1 MPDCRNPETPRLPAR
16 SSRLCHLRSP
26 ASRGASCVARCLTT
40 FLAVVIALASALPS
54 LAAKKSYRYEED
66 PIRLG
71 RKALAEG
78 RLDDARKFYD
88 DAVQSEWQVDQAR
101 YGLGEILRT
110 QGVFGEAETMYRQ
123 AILDRNTSSGGAL
136 FPEANAG
143 LGLVLLRQGRRDEA
157 KKEFSDALAQKGGL
171 WEASFGLAQILMEE
185 KKWDEALT
193 YVEKGKGKKGVA
205 EGEDF
210 YCYGMAR
217 IQFAKGEADEAIKN
231 ALRALNLNPNESEYG
246 TLVAEIYTA
255 QKSPVMAIKAYEDAL
270 AAPGVVPTP
279 QVHQNLGL
287 LYEGEKQYTDALRH
301 YKLAMQTDSTFAPA
315 YKSAGRLYNLATRYP
330 DAARFYIKF
339 TQLKP
344 DDAEGQLG
352 LAEAFFKMGTSRK
365 SLEAAEKAYAIDSTD
380 TRTRLLIARTAFL
393 TNDLPRSERFYA
405 AVPDTGRYEPDD
417 WVRLAQ
423 IAIGQKKLERA
434 DTLLAIALSKDSTL
448 ADAYSAKGKIHLNRT
463 MPDSAAF
470 YFEKSL
476 TLAPNSSP
484 TKINLG
490 IAYLQLKRPQDAAK
504 TLREAVAMSPDFAQA
519 RVFLGQALL
528 SSDSLSAAL
537 VEYKKAT
544 ELDPK
549 NGAALRGAAF
559 VHMKRSEYGQA
570 VTLLRQATDT
580 DARSADNWV
589 VLGQALAGM
598 NNVPEAIKAV
608 EKGLELNPNH
618 EQGKKV
624 LDILKKSQK
633 PAGK

>member
-1 MPDCRNPETPRLPAR
+1 MLEPRNHERRR
-16 SSRLCHLRSP
+16 SSVRTPEPRRQRCV
-26 ASRGASCVARCLTT
+26 GAV
-40 FLAVVIALASALPS
+40 LAVVIALVAALPA

-71 RKALAEG
+71 RKALTEG
-78 RLDDARKFYD
+78 RLDDARRFFA
-88 DAVQSEWQVDQAR
+88 DAVQNEWEIAQAR

-110 QGVFGEAETMYRQ
+110 QGQFAEAETMYRQ
-123 AILDRNTSSGGAL
+123 AILDRNAASGGAPY
-136 FPEANAG
+136 PEANAS
-143 LGLVLLRQGRRDEA
+143 LGLVLLRQDRKDEA
-157 KKEFSDALAQKGGL
+157 KRELTAALEQKSGL
-171 WEASFGLAQILMEE
+171 WEANFGMARILFDE
-185 KKWDEALT
+185 KKWDDALR
-193 YVEKGKGKKGVA
+193 YIEKGAGKKGVA
-205 EGEDF
+205 EGEDL
-210 YCYGMAR
+210 YRYGLAR
-217 IQFAKGEADEAIKN
+217 VQFAKEEVAEAEKN

-255 QKSPVMAIKAYEDAL
+255 RKAPTLAIQAYENAL
-270 AAPGVVPTP
+270 TSPGVVPTP

-301 YKLAMQTDSTFAPA
+301 YKEAMQTDSTFAPA

-330 DAARFYIKF
+330 DAARFYLKY

-365 SLEAAEKAYAIDSTD
+365 AQEAAEKAYAIDSTD
-380 TRTRLLIARTAFL
+380 SRVRLLLARTTFL
-393 TNDLPRSERFYA
+393 TNDLARSERFFA
-405 AVPDTGRYEPDD
+405 SVPDTGRYEPAD

-434 DTLLAIALSKDSTL
+434 DTLLAIALTKDSTM
-448 ADAYSAKGKIHLNRT
+448 ADAYSAKGKIYLNRQK
-463 MPDSAAF
+463 PDSAAIH
-470 YFEKSL
+470 FEKSL
-476 TLAPNSSP
+476 VLAPNSAP

-504 TLREAVAMSPDFAQA
+504 TLREAVALSPDFAPA
-519 RVFLGQALL
+519 RVYLGQALL
-528 SSDSLSAAL
+528 SSDSLAAAL
-537 VEYKKAT
+537 KEYKKAT
-544 ELDPK
+544 ELDST

-559 VHMKRSEYGQA
+559 VYMKRGEYGEA
-570 VTLLRQATDT
+570 VKLLRQATEADP
-580 DARSADNWV
+580 RSADSWV

-598 NNVPEAIKAV
+598 NSVPEAIKAV